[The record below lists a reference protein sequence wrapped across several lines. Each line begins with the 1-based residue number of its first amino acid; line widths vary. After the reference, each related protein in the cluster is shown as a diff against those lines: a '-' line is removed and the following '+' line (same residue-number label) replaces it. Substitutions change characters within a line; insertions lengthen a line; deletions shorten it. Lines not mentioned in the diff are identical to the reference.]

1 MKKHAV
7 VFKFELRFKEKKKF
21 NKTNKRKKLITKL
34 FLIKNQLTL
43 ERYLNCA
50 IPEVG
55 ESKTITS
62 TLGRLS
68 SNKMEKIRLI
78 IIE

>member
-1 MKKHAV
+1 MK
-7 VFKFELRFKEKKKF
+7 E
-21 NKTNKRKKLITKL
+21 TNYTKL

-43 ERYLNCA
+43 ERYLNCT

-55 ESKTITS
+55 ESKKITS
-62 TLGRLS
+62 TLVRLS
-68 SNKMEKIRLI
+68 SNKMEKIQLI